1 MSPTKNAGS
10 EKGSDP
16 TGLLYRENIDYNG
29 NICAPVAANYSPTLK
44 KDQCSDGMA
53 MPEVK
58 FFLVVGIKDNDCSLC
73 WWCIPRQPNF

>member
-53 MPEVK
+53 IGNARSQVFSRCRHK
-58 FFLVVGIKDNDCSLC
+58 
-73 WWCIPRQPNF
+73 R

>member
-10 EKGSDP
+10 EKGSDL

-29 NICAPVAANYSPTLK
+29 NICAPRTLTANYSPTVK
-44 KDQCSDGMA
+44 KEQCSDEMA
-53 MPEVK
+53 MPEVN

-73 WWCIPRQPNF
+73 C